1 MLNTFALLIPAF
13 LLVVLLEWYI
23 SYRKENY
30 RYTVGNTMMNI
41 TIGAIDQIGSLFY
54 FTLLYFVLKY
64 VSENYKLIEINNV
77 WVEWILAYIAVDF
90 LSYWYHRFSHRINF
104 LWAGHIT
111 HHSSELF
118 NLSNGF
124 RTSLFQGINRIIF
137 WALLPVFGFSPL
149 TLVVILKVSGIYDF
163 FVHTEYGPKLTFLEK
178 VFITPSLHKVHH
190 GKNSI
195 YIDKNYGSTFSIW
208 DRLFG
213 TFQEETEKVSFG
225 ITGNYKDNNP
235 IWAIGYYYNSL
246 WNASKSTSKWSDKIK
261 VWFMPPEWKPQDLKL
276 EHQLSPKVKNEVSI
290 FLKKYALFQISI
302 SVVGI
307 IALLVAKDFLS
318 DWEFILSTGI
328 CIIAMTNVAMIYNNN
343 IKEGYEKREIRRL
356 IVEMILVVLTILWYS
371 NFYLS
376 IIAVFLLTCIVIIS
390 GHQAQV
396 SAKEMTVSFKVENRI

>member
-1 MLNTFALLIPAF
+1 MLNTFALLIPGF
-13 LLVVLLEWYI
+13 LLIVLIEYYI
-23 SYRKENY
+23 SYKKQNN
-30 RYTVGNTMMNI
+30 RYTAGNTMMNI

-77 WVEWILAYIAVDF
+77 WAEWILAYIAVDF

-124 RTSLFQGINRIIF
+124 RTSLFQGINRILF
-137 WALLPVFGFSPL
+137 WALLPIFGFSPL

-163 FVHTEYGPKLTFLEK
+163 FVHTEYGPRLTFLEK
-178 VFITPSLHKVHH
+178 VLITPSLHKVHH
-190 GKNSI
+190 GKNDI
-195 YIDKNYGSTFSIW
+195 YVDKNYGSTFSIW

-213 TFQEETEKVSFG
+213 TFQKETEKVNFG
-225 ITGNYKDNNP
+225 VTGNYNDNNP
-235 IWAIGYYYNSL
+235 IWAIGYYYTLL

-261 VWFMPPEWKPQDLKL
+261 IWFMPPDWKLKDIQVEAQASKPL
-276 EHQLSPKVKNEVSI
+276 KKEIPT

-302 SVVGI
+302 SVVGV

-318 DWEFILSTGI
+318 FLEFGLSIGI
-328 CIIAMTNVAMIYNNN
+328 FIIMMTNVTLIYNNN
-343 IKEGYEKREIRRL
+343 IKEGFETRELRALIIGMVL
-356 IVEMILVVLTILWYS
+356 IVCTMVWYS
-371 NFYLS
+371 NYYLS
-376 IIAVFLLTCIVIIS
+376 IIAVFLLTSIGILS
-390 GHQAQV
+390 GHQSRLKTKDRKAL
-396 SAKEMTVSFKVENRI
+396 FGVENRV

>member
-13 LLVVLLEWYI
+13 LLIVLFEWYI
-23 SYRKENY
+23 SNKKQNN

-64 VSENYKLIEINNV
+64 VSENYKLIEINNI
-77 WVEWILAYIAVDF
+77 WAEWILAYIAVDF

-124 RTSLFQGINRIIF
+124 RTSLFQGINRIVF
-137 WALLPVFGFSPL
+137 WAFLPLFGFSPL

-163 FVHTEYGPKLTFLEK
+163 FVHTEYGPKVSFLEK

-190 GKNSI
+190 GKNDI
-195 YIDKNYGSTFSIW
+195 YLDKNYGSTFSIW

-225 ITGNYKDNNP
+225 VTGNYVDNNP

-246 WNASKSTSKWSDKIK
+246 WNTSKSAKKWSDKIK
-261 VWFMPPEWKPQDLKL
+261 VWFMPPEWKPQDLKVEPQSSL
-276 EHQLSPKVKNEVSI
+276 KEKDDSTI
-290 FLKKYALFQISI
+290 FLRKYAQFQISI

-307 IALLVAKDFLS
+307 IVLLVTKDFLS
-318 DWEFILSTGI
+318 NWEFILSTGI
-328 CIIAMTNVAMIYNNN
+328 CIISMTNVTLIYKNN

-356 IVEMILVVLTILWYS
+356 IIATSLIVFTMLWYS

-376 IIAVFLLTCIVIIS
+376 IIAVFLLTSIAIIS
-390 GHQAQV
+390 GYQMQANT
-396 SAKEMTVSFKVENRI
+396 KDMKVSFKVENRI

>member
-13 LLVVLLEWYI
+13 LLIVLLEWYI
-23 SYRKENY
+23 SYKKENN

-77 WVEWILAYIAVDF
+77 WAEWILAYIAVDF

-124 RTSLFQGINRIIF
+124 RTSLFQGINRIAF
-137 WALLPVFGFSPL
+137 WALLPIFGFSPL

-190 GKNSI
+190 GKNDI
-195 YIDKNYGSTFSIW
+195 YVDKNYGSTFSIW

-213 TFQEETEKVSFG
+213 TFQKETEKVYFG
-225 ITGNYKDNNP
+225 VTGNYNDNNP
-235 IWAIGYYYNSL
+235 IWAIGYYYTLL
-246 WNASKSTSKWSDKIK
+246 WNASQSTSKWSDKIK
-261 VWFMPPEWKPQDLKL
+261 IWFMPPEWKLKDIQVEAQASKPL
-276 EHQLSPKVKNEVSI
+276 KKKIPT

-302 SVVGI
+302 SVVGV

-318 DWEFILSTGI
+318 VLEFGLSIGI
-328 CIIAMTNVAMIYNNN
+328 FIIMMTNVTLIYNNN
-343 IKEGYEKREIRRL
+343 IKEGFETRELRALIIGMAL
-356 IVEMILVVLTILWYS
+356 IVCTMVWYS
-371 NFYLS
+371 NYYLS
-376 IIAVFLLTCIVIIS
+376 TIAVFLLTSIGILSVHKS
-390 GHQAQV
+390 RLKTKDRKALFGL
-396 SAKEMTVSFKVENRI
+396 ENRV